1 LKDIGLKWKER
12 VKYVAVLN
20 FIPKV
25 YFGPPSF
32 SGYRWA
38 ILLVVR
44 NSILVSNFI
53 FLFFQSF
60 FFRRVRGLLDFGVE
74 RECSHWRWFQPYKWF
89 KSVSIGFIS
98 WGYFH
103 PGVFFFCLLLAQW
116 GKYDRENIFE
126 FEFILIFLAIFRFLR
141 PLISLS
147 RFVGCLGQNRLKMS
161 F

>member
-12 VKYVAVLN
+12 VKYVTVLN

-103 PGVFFFCLLLAQW
+103 PGVFFFLPSPCSMRQIW
-116 GKYDRENIFE
+116 SREYFWVRVYIDLFSH
-126 FEFILIFLAIFRFLR
+126 F
-141 PLISLS
+141 
-147 RFVGCLGQNRLKMS
+147 
-161 F
+161 

>member
-1 LKDIGLKWKER
+1 MKDIGLKWKER
-12 VKYVAVLN
+12 VKYVTVLN

-103 PGVFFFCLLLAQW
+103 PGVFFFLPSPCSMRQIW
-116 GKYDRENIFE
+116 SREYFWVRVYIDLFSH
-126 FEFILIFLAIFRFLR
+126 F
-141 PLISLS
+141 
-147 RFVGCLGQNRLKMS
+147 
-161 F
+161 

>member
-1 LKDIGLKWKER
+1 MKDIGLKWKER

-103 PGVFFFCLLLAQW
+103 PGVFFFLPSPCSMRQIW
-116 GKYDRENIFE
+116 SREYFWVRVYIDLFSH
-126 FEFILIFLAIFRFLR
+126 F
-141 PLISLS
+141 
-147 RFVGCLGQNRLKMS
+147 
-161 F
+161 